1 MIKTKIKKTV
11 TMKIIKRRKKLFL
24 MMIIIQFIFDCK
36 NDENKYKNKCND
48 RNVVN
53 TIILITIKIKIEIE
67 IEVNNI

>member
-11 TMKIIKRRKKLFL
+11 TIKIIKRREKLFL
-24 MMIIIQFIFDCK
+24 MMIIIQLIFDCK
-36 NDENKYKNKCND
+36 NDENKYKNKSSD

-67 IEVNNI
+67 IEINNI

>member
-36 NDENKYKNKCND
+36 NDENKYKNKSND